1 MKKIIGYKL
10 NGTVSAADAGK
21 FFGIDS
27 YIYDNG
33 CFLVSNDIV
42 SIDKAQDAKV
52 LDIWFDAVYEDEYKV
67 GDYIYVL
74 GDGGNNTNH
83 PMYKA
88 AAHVGDVIRVDL
100 IGAPNGNTKSNF
112 KVAIS
117 DEGHVLYIDQYPNYF
132 RKATQQEID
141 KHNGVQILGHRMEV
155 SESNVKF
162 GCKSYPKEHIKQ
174 LYKLM
179 SLYGISY
186 LPIEEGIVHLKD
198 IEKIYKKIS

>member
-21 FFGIDS
+21 FFNIAS
-27 YIYDNG
+27 YTYDNG

-74 GDGGNNTNH
+74 QDGGNNTHH

-88 AAHVGDVIRVDL
+88 AAHVDDVIRVDL
-100 IGAPNGNTKSNF
+100 IDAYNGDTKSNF

-179 SLYGISY
+179 SLYGIRD
-186 LPIEEGIVHLKD
+186 LCIEEGIVRLKD

>member
-74 GDGGNNTNH
+74 GDVGNNTNH

-88 AAHVGDVIRVDL
+88 CL
-100 IGAPNGNTKSNF
+100 
-112 KVAIS
+112 
-117 DEGHVLYIDQYPNYF
+117 LYTSPSPRD
-132 RKATQQEID
+132 
-141 KHNGVQILGHRMEV
+141 
-155 SESNVKF
+155 
-162 GCKSYPKEHIKQ
+162 
-174 LYKLM
+174 
-179 SLYGISY
+179 
-186 LPIEEGIVHLKD
+186 
-198 IEKIYKKIS
+198 